1 MMPMRMPLDAM
12 FAAGAVAYSA
22 GGFGYS
28 TAVPLSCRAAS
39 MPASEDPETSTPGIN
54 SAGSGGVSF
63 RLVTL

>member
-1 MMPMRMPLDAM
+1 MMPMRMPLDAI
-12 FAAGAVAYSA
+12 FAEGAVAYSA

-28 TAVPLSCRAAS
+28 TAVAFSCRAAS

-54 SAGSGGVSF
+54 MGGRGGVSF